1 MSEPQV
7 PKNSTCLYCGEEVDS
22 LHEECQVVTLS
33 FDTTPLTRSM
43 LQAVRNKL
51 DSIDGHGLSL
61 GSDEALFEHM
71 VEFCFF
77 ISVDPNESGLSA
89 PKLGMTDEDLWE
101 NPIVKI
107 MFDNNREA
115 FEADKPPH

>member
-33 FDTTPLTRSM
+33 FDTAPLTRSM

-61 GSDEALFEHM
+61 GSDEALFEYM

>member
-33 FDTTPLTRSM
+33 FDTAPLTRSM

-61 GSDEALFEHM
+61 GRDEALFEYM

-77 ISVDPNESGLSA
+77 ISVDHSFLTNSHKSFQWIRF
-89 PKLGMTDEDLWE
+89 T
-101 NPIVKI
+101 IYKI
-107 MFDNNREA
+107 PGA
-115 FEADKPPH
+115 FIR